1 MGAVETLE
9 TAIRLWMRNPRPDI
23 AGAGER
29 DERPPFAADKLAAP
43 IVDELRFARTTA
55 RKRVERFL
63 HGQHDEIGL
72 HRHVQLP
79 MHEIP
84 AVSVQDVHEVV
95 PAWPDVKVHQID
107 VPHLVGPIG
116 WHRPP
121 QRLRRK
127 RWAAPEQVGLLEHLI
142 NLAWPQV
149 RDILIDHGPGQAL
162 IAHERMRAGEL
173 AHRRVLLGRWQNA
186 TTDARRVVISQ
197 ATRLCTCRPSVVGC
211 GREVQLL
218 QHAPHRGVAEDVCLV
233 NGVQK
238 PLLLRRGVPTMRFYG
253 QRPP

>member
-1 MGAVETLE
+1 MRSAMIVVVLPARQGRGALRVAGELFADQSLFPMGAVETLE

-95 PAWPDVKVHQID
+95 PAWP
-107 VPHLVGPIG
+107 
-116 WHRPP
+116 
-121 QRLRRK
+121 
-127 RWAAPEQVGLLEHLI
+127 
-142 NLAWPQV
+142 
-149 RDILIDHGPGQAL
+149 
-162 IAHERMRAGEL
+162 
-173 AHRRVLLGRWQNA
+173 
-186 TTDARRVVISQ
+186 
-197 ATRLCTCRPSVVGC
+197 
-211 GREVQLL
+211 
-218 QHAPHRGVAEDVCLV
+218 
-233 NGVQK
+233 
-238 PLLLRRGVPTMRFYG
+238 
-253 QRPP
+253 